1 MIMNKKTIILS
12 ALAMAAIQASAQQI
26 TAKHEV
32 IDCGNVAYET
42 PVTVKFE
49 LKNSGHSALQINKVR
64 TSCGCTTVEYPK
76 GSIPAGDAFTVSATY
91 DAQQMGHFKKDIGLY
106 SNASDKPFYL
116 SIRGVVME
124 EVVDFSGNYPYTF
137 VNIRADQ
144 NNIEFDDVN
153 RGDRPMQKIHIL
165 NGSTQ
170 PISPTVMHLPPYLSA
185 NVSPTTIM
193 PGRQGTVSVILD
205 SKKLRD
211 YGLTQTSVFL
221 GMFPG
226 DKVSPEKEIPVS
238 AVLLPAFTEMT
249 ESQLANAPQVR
260 LSQENVDFVMNGKA
274 KKTETITIENVGRSD
289 LNISSLQMFTSG
301 LKVKLNKTRLLPNE
315 TATLKI
321 TAEAK
326 TLRGARTKPRVLMI
340 TNDPEKSKVVIN
352 INIK

>member
-1 MIMNKKTIILS
+1 M
-12 ALAMAAIQASAQQI
+12 
-26 TAKHEV
+26 
-32 IDCGNVAYET
+32 
-42 PVTVKFE
+42 
-49 LKNSGHSALQINKVR
+49 
-64 TSCGCTTVEYPK
+64 
-76 GSIPAGDAFTVSATY
+76 
-91 DAQQMGHFKKDIGLY
+91 
-106 SNASDKPFYL
+106 
-116 SIRGVVME
+116 
-124 EVVDFSGNYPYTF
+124 VDFSGNYPYTF
-137 VNIRADQ
+137 VDLRADL

-165 NGSTQ
+165 NSSSQ
-170 PISPTVMHLPPYLSA
+170 PVSPTVMHLPPYLNA

-211 YGLTQTSVFL
+211 YGLTQTSVYL

-260 LSQENVDFVMNGKA
+260 LSEENLDFVMNGRT

-326 TLRGARTKPRVLMI
+326 ALRGARTKPRVLMI

>member
-32 IDCGNVAYET
+32 IDCGNVAYEN

-144 NNIEFDDVN
+144 NNIEFDNVN